1 MVPSLHPGDGLLAT
15 PYWPVRAGQI
25 RCLPDPRRADRWLVK
40 RVAAI
45 DGGGLMHVLSDN
57 RSVATADSRS
67 FGPVPT
73 GGTYRVL
80 VRIPARLL

>member
-1 MVPSLHPGDGLLAT
+1 MAPSLRPGDGLLAT

-40 RVAAI
+40 RVATT
-45 DGGGLMHVLSDN
+45 GGGLMRVLSDN
-57 RSVATADSRS
+57 RSIATADSRS
-67 FGPVPT
+67 FGAVPT
-73 GGTYRVL
+73 ADTYRVL